1 MADTNSDNLLA
12 KNAAK
17 TIVNRFWNDYIRPKK
32 SLVILCLFLLALVA
46 ISFAFYPAL
55 IGWVFDALEAKNT
68 NLLLKLAGLIV
79 VISVIKAYAVYR
91 QIQVVN
97 KLVFSIIEQIQ
108 FEMTANLIDS
118 DLSKVTSQPPGH
130 FVSRIVNDLNLIRDA
145 LVRVANSFVK
155 DSLTLIAMICLMAW
169 YDWFLAFLVLCV
181 FPVAIYPI
189 IKIGLDQRK
198 ASYNLQKHMENL
210 ISQLSETILNIPV
223 IKAYNLESSQKEK
236 SKYNFNQL
244 FLRVMKLNVG
254 RARVEPVL
262 EILGGIAISVVIIS
276 GAWRIGQV
284 DFSVGDFAGFITAML
299 LMVQPAR
306 GLGSFNSVVQEG
318 IAAASRIYQLNDEKP
333 SVISPIS
340 PVKTLSENTVIQF
353 ENVSFKYGKIDILKN
368 ISFIAE
374 KGKVTA
380 IVGASGAGKTTLL
393 GLIERFYDIN
403 QGVIYLAERDLRDL
417 DISLLRS
424 KISYVSQDT
433 SLFNDTIKNNILFGD
448 KNADFNSIK
457 KAAQSAAAHNF
468 IQSLPY
474 GYETKIGTGG
484 NLLSGG
490 QRQRIAI
497 ARAFLRDAPILL
509 MDEATSSLDS
519 ESESK
524 VQHAMD
530 KLAKGRTTIVVAH
543 RLSTVRKADKIIVLD
558 KGKIVESGSHETLIA
573 QDGVYTNLCR
583 LQFFSDF

>member
-1 MADTNSDNLLA
+1 MADPNPDNLLA
-12 KNAAK
+12 K
-17 TIVNRFWNDYIRPKK
+17 TIINRFWNDYIRPKK
-32 SLVILCLFLLALVA
+32 TLVILCLFLLALVA

-55 IGWVFDALEAKNT
+55 IGWVFDALEVKNT
-68 NLLLKLAGLIV
+68 NLLFKLAGLIV
-79 VISVIKAYAVYR
+79 LISIIKAYAVYR

-97 KLVFSIIEQIQ
+97 KLVFSIIEEIQ
-108 FEMTANLIDS
+108 FEMTAKLIDA
-118 DLSKVTSQPPGH
+118 DLSKITSQPPGH

-155 DSLTLIAMICLMAW
+155 DSLTLLAMICLMAW

-181 FPVAIYPI
+181 FPIAIYPI
-189 IKIGLDQRK
+189 VKIGLDQRK
-198 ASYNLQKHMENL
+198 ASYNLQQHMENL
-210 ISQLSETILNIPV
+210 IAQLSETISNIPV
-223 IKAYNLESSQKEK
+223 IKAYNLESNQKER

-254 RARVEPVL
+254 RARVEPIL
-262 EILGGIAISVVIIS
+262 EILGGIAIAVVIIS
-276 GAWRIGQV
+276 GAWRLGQV

-318 IAAASRIYQLNDEKP
+318 IAAASRIYELIDEKP
-333 SVISPIS
+333 AVISPVS
-340 PVKTLSENTVIQF
+340 SVKILSENEIIQF
-353 ENVSFKYGKIDILKN
+353 ENVTFKYGKIEILKN

-393 GLIERFYDIN
+393 GLIERFYNIN
-403 QGVIYLAERDLRDL
+403 QGVIYLGDKDLRDIE
-417 DISLLRS
+417 ISLLRS
-424 KISYVSQDT
+424 QIAYVSQET
-433 SLFNDTIKNNILFGD
+433 SLFDDTINNNILFGD
-448 KNADFNSIK
+448 QKADFDKVK
-457 KAAQSAAAHNF
+457 KAAQNAAAHDF
-468 IQSLPY
+468 IQSLPD

-509 MDEATSSLDS
+509 LDEATSSLDS

-530 KLAKGRTTIVVAH
+530 KLSKGRTTIVVAH

-558 KGKIVESGSHETLIA
+558 DGKIVESGSHETLIA
-573 QDGVYTNLCR
+573 KDGVYTNLCR
-583 LQFFSDF
+583 LQFFSDI

>member
-155 DSLTLIAMICLMAW
+155 DSLTLIAMIGLMAW

-223 IKAYNLESSQKEK
+223 IKAYNLESNQKEK

-318 IAAASRIYQLNDEKP
+318 IAAASRIYQLIDEKP

-340 PVKTLSENTVIQF
+340 PVKTLSENIVIQF
-353 ENVSFKYGKIDILKN
+353 ENVSFRYGKIDILKN

-403 QGVIYLAERDLRDL
+403 QGVIYLAEQDLRDL

-448 KNADFNSIK
+448 KNADFDSIK

-468 IQSLPY
+468 IQSLPD

-519 ESESK
+519 DSESK

>member
-108 FEMTANLIDS
+108 FEMMANLIDS

-223 IKAYNLESSQKEK
+223 IKAYNLESNQKEK

-276 GAWRIGQV
+276 GAWRLGQV

-318 IAAASRIYQLNDEKP
+318 IAAASRIYQLIDEKP

-340 PVKTLSENTVIQF
+340 PVKTLSENIVIQF
-353 ENVSFKYGKIDILKN
+353 ENVSFRYGKIDILKN

-403 QGVIYLAERDLRDL
+403 QGVIYLAEQDLRDL

-448 KNADFNSIK
+448 KNADFDSIK

-468 IQSLPY
+468 IQSLPD

>member
-223 IKAYNLESSQKEK
+223 IKAYNLESNQKEK

-276 GAWRIGQV
+276 GAWRLGQV

-353 ENVSFKYGKIDILKN
+353 ENVSFRYGKIDILKN

-403 QGVIYLAERDLRDL
+403 QGVIFLAERDLRDL

-468 IQSLPY
+468 IQSLPD

>member
-1 MADTNSDNLLA
+1 MADPNSDNLLA
-12 KNAAK
+12 K
-17 TIVNRFWNDYIRPKK
+17 TIINRFWNDYIRPKK

-55 IGWVFDALEAKNT
+55 IGWVFDALEVKNT
-68 NLLLKLAGLIV
+68 NLLFKLAGLIV
-79 VISVIKAYAVYR
+79 LISIIKAYAVYR

-97 KLVFSIIEQIQ
+97 KLVFSIIEEIQ
-108 FEMTANLIDS
+108 FEMTAKLIDA
-118 DLSKVTSQPPGH
+118 DLSKITSQPPGH

-155 DSLTLIAMICLMAW
+155 DSLTLLAMICLMAW

-181 FPVAIYPI
+181 FPIAIYPI
-189 IKIGLDQRK
+189 VKIGLDQRK
-198 ASYNLQKHMENL
+198 ASYNLQQHMENL
-210 ISQLSETILNIPV
+210 IAQLSETISNIPV
-223 IKAYNLESSQKEK
+223 IKAYNLESNQKER

-254 RARVEPVL
+254 RARVEPIL
-262 EILGGIAISVVIIS
+262 EILGGIAIAVVIIS
-276 GAWRIGQV
+276 GAWRLGQV
-284 DFSVGDFAGFITAML
+284 NFSVGDFAGFITAML

-318 IAAASRIYQLNDEKP
+318 IAAASRIYELIDEKP
-333 SVISPIS
+333 AVISPVS
-340 PVKTLSENTVIQF
+340 SVKILSENEIIQF
-353 ENVSFKYGKIDILKN
+353 ENVTFKYGKIEILKN

-393 GLIERFYDIN
+393 GLIERFYNIN
-403 QGVIYLAERDLRDL
+403 QGVIYLGDKDLRDIE
-417 DISLLRS
+417 ISLLRS
-424 KISYVSQDT
+424 QIAYVSQET
-433 SLFNDTIKNNILFGD
+433 SLFDDTINNNILFGD
-448 KNADFNSIK
+448 QKADFDKVK
-457 KAAQSAAAHNF
+457 KAAKNAAAHDF
-468 IQSLPY
+468 IQSLPD

-509 MDEATSSLDS
+509 LDEATSSLDS

-530 KLAKGRTTIVVAH
+530 KLSKGRTTIVVAH

-558 KGKIVESGSHETLIA
+558 NGKIVESGSHETLIA
-573 QDGVYTNLCR
+573 KDGVYTNLCR
-583 LQFFSDF
+583 LQFFSDI

>member
-1 MADTNSDNLLA
+1 MADPNPDNLLA
-12 KNAAK
+12 K
-17 TIVNRFWNDYIRPKK
+17 TIINRFWNDYIRPKK

-55 IGWVFDALEAKNT
+55 IGWVFDALEVKNI
-68 NLLLKLAGLIV
+68 NLLFKLAGLIV
-79 VISVIKAYAVYR
+79 LISIIKAYAVYR

-97 KLVFSIIEQIQ
+97 KLVFSIIEEIQ
-108 FEMTANLIDS
+108 FEMTAKLIDA
-118 DLSKVTSQPPGH
+118 DLSKITSQPPGH

-155 DSLTLIAMICLMAW
+155 DSLTLLAMICLMAW

-181 FPVAIYPI
+181 FPIAIYPI
-189 IKIGLDQRK
+189 VKIGLDQRK
-198 ASYNLQKHMENL
+198 ASYNLQQHMENL
-210 ISQLSETILNIPV
+210 IAQLSETISNIPV
-223 IKAYNLESSQKEK
+223 IKAYNLESNQKER

-254 RARVEPVL
+254 RARVEPIL
-262 EILGGIAISVVIIS
+262 EILGGIAIAVVIIS
-276 GAWRIGQV
+276 GAWRLGQV

-318 IAAASRIYQLNDEKP
+318 IAAASRIYQLIDEKP
-333 SVISPIS
+333 AVISPVS
-340 PVKTLSENTVIQF
+340 SVKILSENEIIQF
-353 ENVSFKYGKIDILKN
+353 ENVTFKYGKIEILKN

-393 GLIERFYDIN
+393 GLIERFYNIN
-403 QGVIYLAERDLRDL
+403 QGVIYLGDKDLRDL

-424 KISYVSQDT
+424 QIAYVSQET
-433 SLFNDTIKNNILFGD
+433 SLFDDTINNNILFGD
-448 KNADFNSIK
+448 QKADFDKVK
-457 KAAQSAAAHNF
+457 KAAQNAAAHDF
-468 IQSLPY
+468 IQSLPD

-509 MDEATSSLDS
+509 LDEATSSLDS

-530 KLAKGRTTIVVAH
+530 KLSKGRTTIVVAH

-558 KGKIVESGSHETLIA
+558 DGKIVESGSHETLIA
-573 QDGVYTNLCR
+573 KDGVYTNLCR
-583 LQFFSDF
+583 LQFFSDI

>member
-1 MADTNSDNLLA
+1 MADPNPDNLLA
-12 KNAAK
+12 K
-17 TIVNRFWNDYIRPKK
+17 TIINRFWNDYIRPKK

-55 IGWVFDALEAKNT
+55 IGWVFDALEVKNT
-68 NLLLKLAGLIV
+68 NLLFKLAGLIV
-79 VISVIKAYAVYR
+79 LISIIKAYAVYR

-97 KLVFSIIEQIQ
+97 KLVFSIIEEIQ
-108 FEMTANLIDS
+108 FEMTAKLIDA
-118 DLSKVTSQPPGH
+118 DLSKITSQPPGH

-155 DSLTLIAMICLMAW
+155 DSLTLLAMICLMAW

-181 FPVAIYPI
+181 FPIAIYPI
-189 IKIGLDQRK
+189 VKIGLDQRK
-198 ASYNLQKHMENL
+198 ASYNLQQHMENL
-210 ISQLSETILNIPV
+210 IAQLSETISNIPV
-223 IKAYNLESSQKEK
+223 IKAYNLESNQKER

-254 RARVEPVL
+254 RARVEPIL
-262 EILGGIAISVVIIS
+262 EILGGIAIAVVIIS
-276 GAWRIGQV
+276 GAWRLGQV

-318 IAAASRIYQLNDEKP
+318 IAAASRIYELIDEKP
-333 SVISPIS
+333 AVISPVS
-340 PVKTLSENTVIQF
+340 SVKILSENEIIQF
-353 ENVSFKYGKIDILKN
+353 ENVTFKYGKIEILKN

-393 GLIERFYDIN
+393 GLIERFYNIN
-403 QGVIYLAERDLRDL
+403 QGVIYLGDKDLRDIE
-417 DISLLRS
+417 ISLLRS
-424 KISYVSQDT
+424 QIAYVSQET
-433 SLFNDTIKNNILFGD
+433 SLFDDTINNNILFGD
-448 KNADFNSIK
+448 QKADFDKVK
-457 KAAQSAAAHNF
+457 KAAQNAAAHDF
-468 IQSLPY
+468 IQSLPD

-509 MDEATSSLDS
+509 LDEATSSLDS

-530 KLAKGRTTIVVAH
+530 KLSKGRTTIVVAH

-558 KGKIVESGSHETLIA
+558 DGKIVESGSHETLIA
-573 QDGVYTNLCR
+573 KDGVYTNLCR
-583 LQFFSDF
+583 LQFFSDI

>member
-1 MADTNSDNLLA
+1 MADPNPDNLLA
-12 KNAAK
+12 K
-17 TIVNRFWNDYIRPKK
+17 TIINRFWNDYIRPKK

-55 IGWVFDALEAKNT
+55 IGWVFDALEVKNT
-68 NLLLKLAGLIV
+68 NLLFKLAGLIV
-79 VISVIKAYAVYR
+79 LISIIKAYAVYR

-97 KLVFSIIEQIQ
+97 KLVFSIIEEIQ
-108 FEMTANLIDS
+108 FEMTAKLIDA
-118 DLSKVTSQPPGH
+118 DLSKITSQPPGH

-155 DSLTLIAMICLMAW
+155 DSLTLLAMICLMAW

-181 FPVAIYPI
+181 FPIAIYPI
-189 IKIGLDQRK
+189 VKIGLDQRK
-198 ASYNLQKHMENL
+198 ASYNLQQHMENL
-210 ISQLSETILNIPV
+210 IAQLSETISNIPV
-223 IKAYNLESSQKEK
+223 IKAYNLESNQKER

-254 RARVEPVL
+254 RARVEPIL
-262 EILGGIAISVVIIS
+262 EILGGIAIAVVIIS
-276 GAWRIGQV
+276 GAWRLGQV

-318 IAAASRIYQLNDEKP
+318 IAAASRIYELIDEKP
-333 SVISPIS
+333 AVISPVS
-340 PVKTLSENTVIQF
+340 SVKILSENEIIQF
-353 ENVSFKYGKIDILKN
+353 ENVTFKYGKIEILKN

-393 GLIERFYDIN
+393 GLIERFYNIN
-403 QGVIYLAERDLRDL
+403 QGVIYLGDKDLRDL

-424 KISYVSQDT
+424 QIAYVSQET
-433 SLFNDTIKNNILFGD
+433 SLFDDTINNNILFGD
-448 KNADFNSIK
+448 QKADFDKVK
-457 KAAQSAAAHNF
+457 KAAQNAAAHDF
-468 IQSLPY
+468 IQSLPD

-509 MDEATSSLDS
+509 LDEATSSLDS

-530 KLAKGRTTIVVAH
+530 KLSKGRTTIVVAH

-558 KGKIVESGSHETLIA
+558 DGKIVESGSHETLIA
-573 QDGVYTNLCR
+573 KDGVYTNLCR
-583 LQFFSDF
+583 LQFFSDI

>member
-1 MADTNSDNLLA
+1 MADTNSGNLLG

-223 IKAYNLESSQKEK
+223 IKAYNLESNQKEK

-276 GAWRIGQV
+276 GAWRLGQV

-318 IAAASRIYQLNDEKP
+318 IAAASRIYQLIDEKP

-340 PVKTLSENTVIQF
+340 PVKTLSENIVIQF
-353 ENVSFKYGKIDILKN
+353 ENVSFRYGKIDILKN

-403 QGVIYLAERDLRDL
+403 QGVIYLAEQDLRDL

-448 KNADFNSIK
+448 KNADFDSIK

-468 IQSLPY
+468 IQSLPD

>member
-223 IKAYNLESSQKEK
+223 IKAYNLESNQKEK

-276 GAWRIGQV
+276 GAWRLGQV

-318 IAAASRIYQLNDEKP
+318 IAAASRIYQLIDEKP

-340 PVKTLSENTVIQF
+340 PVKTLFENTVIQF
-353 ENVSFKYGKIDILKN
+353 ENVSFRYGKIDILKN

-448 KNADFNSIK
+448 KNADFDSIK

-468 IQSLPY
+468 IQSLPD

>member
-189 IKIGLDQRK
+189 VKIGLDQRK

-262 EILGGIAISVVIIS
+262 EILGGIAISAVIIS

-340 PVKTLSENTVIQF
+340 PVKTLTENTVIQF

-448 KNADFNSIK
+448 KNADFDSIK

-468 IQSLPY
+468 IQSLPD